1 MVLDYLAWS
10 SDSPLYDAIDAA
22 GSVPCYEDV
31 ALPVPTVGGVS
42 TPIVHSLHPRVMS
55 SLGALKGEPVS
66 TSRTS
71 LTNTRMYCRSIHVHI
86 QYTCVF
92 SSLRG

>member
-1 MVLDYLAWS
+1 MVLDFLAWG

-42 TPIVHSLHPRVMS
+42 TPIVPPLHPRVMS
-55 SLGALKGEPVS
+55 SLG
-66 TSRTS
+66 
-71 LTNTRMYCRSIHVHI
+71 
-86 QYTCVF
+86 
-92 SSLRG
+92 SLRGEGENTYMS